1 MKAET
6 GSGSIELHNLKG
18 ALHAHTGSGNIRVN
32 GSPVSEWK
40 LGTGSGS
47 VDLTVGNTGLTLDA
61 STGSG
66 GVHCDREIAGQDNES
81 KHHLS
86 GKIAGGG
93 PTVRVETGSGSIRV
107 H

>member
-66 GVHCDREIAGQDNES
+66 KISTDHEMTVQGSFDR
-81 KHHLS
+81 HHMT
-86 GKIAGGG
+86 GKLNGGG
-93 PTVRVETGSGSIRV
+93 PTVRVETGSGNIEV